1 VRQVLDQEL
10 QKTIAQKESA
20 ARQARLRG
28 SAPHAAAAA
37 EPAFDNK
44 ENTYINTLTLNNRN
58 RFEGTNTTSSVKKD
72 FFGRVIVERPLGE
85 VDGNAGGG
93 GSGGRKKRKEEGKEA
108 MVWVTYHEGL
118 NNAVRKPISL
128 EEFLTGL

>member
-1 VRQVLDQEL
+1 MRQVLDQEL

-28 SAPHAAAAA
+28 GAPHTATAA
-37 EPAFDNK
+37 EPVFDNK

-85 VDGNAGGG
+85 VDGNVG
-93 GSGGRKKRKEEGKEA
+93 GGRKKRREEGKEG

-128 EEFLTGL
+128 EEFLRGF

>member
-28 SAPHAAAAA
+28 GAPNAAAAA
-37 EPAFDNK
+37 DPVFDNK
-44 ENTYINTLTLNNRN
+44 ENTFANILTLNNRN
-58 RFEGTNTTSSVKKD
+58 RYEGTNTKSSSVKKD
-72 FFGRVIVERPLGE
+72 FFGRVIVEQPLGE
-85 VDGNAGGG
+85 LDGNAGGG
-93 GSGGRKKRKEEGKEA
+93 GGRKKRKEEGKEG
-108 MVWVTYHEGL
+108 MVWVTYNEGL

>member
-28 SAPHAAAAA
+28 SAPHAAAVA

-44 ENTYINTLTLNNRN
+44 ENIYINTLTLNNRN

-85 VDGNAGGG
+85 VDGNVGGG
-93 GSGGRKKRKEEGKEA
+93 GGRKKKREEGKEG
-108 MVWVTYHEGL
+108 MVWVTYNEGL

-128 EEFLTGL
+128 EEFLSGF